1 MQNLGM
7 WFCVILCQN
16 TSILLKKSRLWY
28 LNSLIFTN
36 AGVVK
41 NDFGFRV
48 LSFVYIFFHYL
59 CANQNQKL

>member
-7 WFCVILCQN
+7 RFCAILCQN

-36 AGVVK
+36 VGVVK
-41 NDFGFRV
+41 NDF
-48 LSFVYIFFHYL
+48 
-59 CANQNQKL
+59 